1 MFQLYDK
8 LCGWSRNDTPAQQTL
23 TQLIIHLFMVSA
35 HFLFQ
40 PNVGGGAS
48 DGFQFEPMSFR
59 LSSSLNW

>member
-1 MFQLYDK
+1 MFQLGDK
-8 LCGWSRNDTPAQQTL
+8 LLHVDEHVTTHLLNK
-23 TQLIIHLFMVSA
+23 QLIIHLFMVSA

-48 DGFQFEPMSFR
+48 DGFQYEPMSFQ